1 MKLIINAD
9 DYGWD
14 EDATQ
19 GILTLVRAG
28 ALSSVSIMANMADDY
43 ALKNIAL
50 HTNTIST
57 GIHITLNEGMPVSN
71 PVNVASL
78 VDESGYFYKSS
89 KLWERVISGK
99 VKVSHIHKE
108 VEAQIEKLRD
118 FGIDISHS
126 DSHQHIHQYPFLSK
140 SILDAIASLGVKNVR
155 RCKPESVSDFR
166 RKILMGFYFL
176 SKGNLKTFKTPDIL
190 GTNFAH
196 QKEANMFVFED
207 FVKKSLYK
215 DYTCIELM
223 CHPAL
228 SNRPDSYLNR
238 ESEFAFL
245 LYSPWQQFLEDEDVE
260 WVNYRSF

>member
-14 EDATQ
+14 EDSTQ

-50 HTNTIST
+50 HTNTVST
-57 GIHITLNEGMPVSN
+57 GIHITLNEGKPLSN
-71 PVNVASL
+71 PAEVTTL
-78 VDESGYFYKSS
+78 VDENGSFYNSS
-89 KLWERVISGK
+89 KLWKRAISGK
-99 VKVSHIHKE
+99 VKYSHIQKE
-108 VEAQIEKLRD
+108 LEAQLGKLRD
-118 FGIDISHS
+118 FGIAISHA

-140 SILDAIASLGVKNVR
+140 SILDTIASLGVKNVR
-155 RCKPESVSDFR
+155 RCKPESVNDFR
-166 RKILMGFYFL
+166 RKILLGFHFL
-176 SKGNLKTFKTPDIL
+176 SKGNLKSFKSPDVL

-196 QKEANMFVFED
+196 QKEANMFLFED
-207 FVKKSLYK
+207 FVEKSLNK
-215 DYTCIELM
+215 DYDCVELM

-245 LYSPWQQFLEDEDVE
+245 LYSPWKQFLEEAEVE
-260 WVNYRSF
+260 WVNYRSL